1 MPEEN
6 AVEGEVPPVES
17 VEETVPNET
26 TLESDGNPTS
36 EVTEPSQGTESP
48 SEPSEGSGPVGPED
62 PNDPYFADPRAS
74 SGSGE
79 GNDTEPVGT
88 QASETGTEE
97 PTSGESQL
105 DETPVE
111 SPEDHI
117 NALACSSY
125 EACYEKNWADASLVD
140 REAHTALVKAIVD
153 NPSKT
158 AEQHHDELVKVK
170 VESGWTYGP
179 VESERDKTSPLV
191 IPFNALTDELKAGWE
206 ELVSYVKAH
215 S

>member
-48 SEPSEGSGPVGPED
+48 SEPVEGNESGESSPGPETSED
-62 PNDPYFADPRAS
+62 LS
-74 SGSGE
+74 VGSGE

-215 S
+215 N